1 MVTKYGFSEKL
12 GFINYE
18 TQEDDEVFLGRDLGH
33 AKPYGEAIS
42 KTIDK
47 EVKRIIDECYED
59 AKRIIEENMDVL
71 HKCSEILLERE
82 RIDRKEFEALF
93 EPQESLEPEPVV

>member
-1 MVTKYGFSEKL
+1 
-12 GFINYE
+12 
-18 TQEDDEVFLGRDLGH
+18 
-33 AKPYGEAIS
+33 
-42 KTIDK
+42 
-47 EVKRIIDECYED
+47 
-59 AKRIIEENMDVL
+59 MDVL